1 MTAQDKITKIAS
13 YYGFDS
19 QCDVAV
25 EEMAEL
31 TKAICKYK
39 RSRTSQERENLTF
52 ELEEEIADVEIM
64 IRQLK
69 YLCHSNYINA
79 EIERKLD
86 RQLKRIEE
94 EKANGNNGS

>member
-1 MTAQDKITKIAS
+1 MIAQEKITQIAA
-13 YYGFDS
+13 YYGFDA
-19 QCDVAV
+19 QCEIAI

-39 RSRTSQERENLTF
+39 RARTSAERENLMF

-79 EIERKLD
+79 EVERKLE

-94 EKANGNNGS
+94 EKARNETEA